1 MSNEMAA
8 LTGTYAVDALIGT
21 ELDRFE
27 RHLDR
32 CEDCAQEV
40 RELRETAARL
50 GADTAVPPPEALKH
64 EVMEEIARTRQLPP
78 LSAEPP
84 RGRAFRFPPMTGW
97 TTRLAVAA
105 AAVGIALAAAFG
117 GVAWQSQQQLAEAN
131 RLAEQAGAHNAEVA
145 RLLQSPDARLVH
157 GSAGEA
163 RAVSVVSR
171 RLGSAAFLTADM
183 PAAPADRTYQLWFIG
198 GAGPTSAGVLP
209 SAPTGE
215 PLMTAMPADARQL
228 AVTVEPRGGSAQP
241 TTEPIMVM
249 AVPS

>member
-1 MSNEMAA
+1 MSNELAS
-8 LTGTYAVDALIGT
+8 LTGAYAVDALIGT
-21 ELDRFE
+21 ELQEFE
-27 RHLDR
+27 RHLAR
-32 CEDCAQEV
+32 CEDCAREV
-40 RELRETAARL
+40 AELRETAARL
-50 GADTAVPPPEALKH
+50 GADTAVPPPDRLKQQ
-64 EVMEEIARTRQLPP
+64 VLQEITRTRQLPP
-78 LSAEPP
+78 LPAEPQQGRVLPFPGP
-84 RGRAFRFPPMTGW
+84 RSW

-105 AAVGIALAAAFG
+105 AVIGIALAAAFG
-117 GVAWQSQQQLAEAN
+117 GLAWNSQQQLAEAN

-171 RLGSAAFLTADM
+171 RMGSAAFLTADM

-198 GAGPTSAGVLP
+198 GGGPRSAGVLP
-209 SAPTGE
+209 GPSTGE
-215 PLMTAMPADARQL
+215 PLLTTMPADAQQL

-241 TTEPIMVM
+241 TTDPIMVM

>member
-1 MSNEMAA
+1 MSNELAS
-8 LTGTYAVDALIGT
+8 LTGAYAVDALIGT
-21 ELDRFE
+21 ELEEFE
-27 RHLDR
+27 RHLAG

-40 RELRETAARL
+40 DELRETAARL
-50 GADTAVPPPEALKH
+50 GADTAVPPPERLKQ
-64 EVMEEIARTRQLPP
+64 EVLEEITRTRQLPP

-84 RGRAFRFPPMTGW
+84 QGRVLSFPRARSW

-117 GVAWQSQQQLAEAN
+117 GLAWNSQQQLAEAN

-171 RLGSAAFLTADM
+171 RMGSAAFLTADM
-183 PAAPADRTYQLWFIG
+183 PAAPVDRTYQLWFIG
-198 GAGPTSAGVLP
+198 GGGPSSAGVLP
-209 SAPTGE
+209 RTSTGE
-215 PLMTAMPADARQL
+215 PLLTTMPADARQL

-241 TTEPIMVM
+241 TTDPIMVM

>member
-1 MSNEMAA
+1 MSKELAV
-8 LTGTYAVDALIGT
+8 LTGAYAVDALSGT
-21 ELDRFE
+21 ELAEFE
-27 RHLDR
+27 RHLAR

-50 GADTAVPPPEALKH
+50 GADTAVPPPEALKQ

-78 LSAEPP
+78 LSAEPSS
-84 RGRAFRFPPMTGW
+84 GRILRFPQVGSW
-97 TTRLAVAA
+97 ATRLAVAA
-105 AAVGIALAAAFG
+105 AAAGIALAAAFG
-117 GVAWQSQQQLAEAN
+117 GVAWQSQQDLAEAN
-131 RLAEQAGAHNAEVA
+131 RLAQQAGSHNAEVA

-171 RLGSAAFLTADM
+171 QLGSAAFLTSDM

-198 GAGPTSAGVLP
+198 DEGPSSAGVLP
-209 SAPTGE
+209 PAPTGE

-241 TTEPIMVM
+241 TTDPIMVM